1 MTDPD
6 RAKGDGPSRTALHRE
21 RSLGSE
27 PEIGRAPDDRAAT
40 TTEKAPGRSRTVL
53 AVVVPVAVVLVA
65 FIGLLATGEPAA
77 NRITESTIVGRLVPP
92 TAGPTLDGD
101 TFDIERQEGRWVL
114 VNFFATWCAPCV
126 AEHDDL
132 AAFAERHQATGDATV
147 VSVVYGD
154 EEADASAF
162 FDERGGDWSV
172 IVGDPLDLGRIA
184 LDYGVTGV
192 PESYLIAPSGV
203 VVAKIVGG
211 ITAEGLEQILANAV
225 AGRPLDS

>member
-1 MTDPD
+1 MTD
-6 RAKGDGPSRTALHRE
+6 AAT
-21 RSLGSE
+21 
-27 PEIGRAPDDRAAT
+27 DDRVET
-40 TTEKAPGRSRTVL
+40 SAPPPRRSRVVL
-53 AVVVPVAVVLVA
+53 AVVVPIAVVLVA

-132 AAFAERHQATGDATV
+132 ATFAERHEAIGDATV

-154 EEADASAF
+154 EEADARAF
-162 FDERGGDWSV
+162 FDERGGDWPV

-192 PESYLIAPSGV
+192 PESYLIAPSGE

>member
-1 MTDPD
+1 MTDAAPAD
-6 RAKGDGPSRTALHRE
+6 RVATITEPGP
-21 RSLGSE
+21 
-27 PEIGRAPDDRAAT
+27 
-40 TTEKAPGRSRTVL
+40 KRSRVVL
-53 AVVVPVAVVLVA
+53 AVVVPIAVVLVA
-65 FIGLLATGEPAA
+65 FIGLLATREPAA
-77 NRITESTIVGRLVPP
+77 DRVTESALVGRLAPP

-132 AAFAERHQATGDATV
+132 AAFAERHQVIGDADV

-154 EEADASAF
+154 EEDDARAF
-162 FDERGGDWSV
+162 FQERGGDWPV
-172 IVGDPLDLGRIA
+172 VVGDPIDLGRIA

-203 VVAKIVGG
+203 VVAKITGG